1 VYTTNSRGTFDW
13 VTKSIARTVNED
25 GSKKKIDPNVVVP
38 ARWESKTTVQFFK
51 CDNCGVEIKNNAG
64 S

>member
-1 VYTTNSRGTFDW
+1 VYTSKSRSTFDW
-13 VTKSIARTVNED
+13 VTKMIACTVNED

-38 ARWESKTTVQFFK
+38 FLWDYGTHIRFYK
-51 CDNCGVEIKNNAG
+51 CDNCGAEIKTNAG